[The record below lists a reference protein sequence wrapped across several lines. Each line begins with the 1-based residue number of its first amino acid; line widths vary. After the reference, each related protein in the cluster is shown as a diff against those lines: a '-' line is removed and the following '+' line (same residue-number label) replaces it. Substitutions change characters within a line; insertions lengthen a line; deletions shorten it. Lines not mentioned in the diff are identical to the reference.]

1 MTAWLSAA
9 FSLRKEKEEG
19 QRELIMLRA
28 VREAGRAAEPQTP
41 GIIILLG
48 AQLAVF
54 SLFLCFQL
62 LTDHWYL
69 VFELYLLKYFE

>member
-28 VREAGRAAEPQTP
+28 VREDGRAAEPQPP

-48 AQLAVF
+48 AQLAV
-54 SLFLCFQL
+54 L
-62 LTDHWYL
+62 DP
-69 VFELYLLKYFE
+69 